1 MKGACDPCLVHTCG
15 RGRWGPALNLLGL
28 AAGARQPAQGIGL
41 CLLSREPEEARFA
54 LKPQPPRRLAVLSG
68 HPTGRRDHLPAP
80 APKLPPSPPPAAAC
94 GSARVCFLPPA
105 LLLEISPYQSL
116 LLAVKR
122 LELWPGRWKSHTGL
136 PAALPGPECWLQKE
150 KRATTQDKWDHPFLL
165 LTATVGPQLTSLS
178 SSCRVFFY

>member
-54 LKPQPPRRLAVLSG
+54 LKPQPPRRLAVLSS
-68 HPTGRRDHLPAP
+68 HPTGRRDHLPTP

-105 LLLEISPYQSL
+105 LLLEISPYRSL

-122 LELWPGRWKSHTGL
+122 LELWPGRWKSPQGS
-136 PAALPGPECWLQKE
+136 PQPCQAQSAGFRRKKE
-150 KRATTQDKWDHPFLL
+150 QQPKTNGITPFC
-165 LTATVGPQLTSLS
+165 S
-178 SSCRVFFY
+178 